1 MAVLHRYQRP
11 EHDHSLVGLWHIYEM
26 DMWDEDYFNMETQ
39 AYIEITPTNG
49 GEFQFGLV
57 TGSIDGYLEDNNGKE
72 RFAFTWDGSDEMDEA
87 SGSGWLHLSSKDEVE
102 GLIKFHGGD
111 RSTFKARKAS

>member
-1 MAVLHRYQRP
+1 MAVVHQYQRA
-11 EHDHSLVGLWHIYEM
+11 ESDHSLVGLWHIYEM
-26 DMWDEDYFNMETQ
+26 KMWREDYFNMENQ
-39 AYIEITPTNG
+39 AYIEITPQNG

-57 TGSIDGYLEDNNGKE
+57 TGSIDGDLEDNNGKE

-87 SGSGWLHLSSKDEVE
+87 SGSGWLQLSSKDQAE

-111 RSTFKARKAS
+111 QSTFKAHKAR